1 MSAEHRR
8 EQVIRVAIAEFARG
22 GYSGTST
29 ETIARGAGVSQPYL
43 FRLFGD
49 KSALHAQC
57 VERAFADTEAAL
69 RDAATGHAG
78 AAAIAAMGRRYR
90 QLLTDTMSTG
100 CHLHFQLQ
108 MYAGAVGDV
117 RHRELAR
124 EQMAKLL
131 RVIMTIEG
139 VDAAMATDFLATG
152 MLLNVLAALGID
164 HWPDGQELPGALSS
178 WAHHDG
184 PPGLHGATRP
194 AAGDR
199 LPGGSDRST
208 SG

>member
-1 MSAEHRR
+1 MSAEQRR
-8 EQVIRVAIAEFARG
+8 AQIIDAAIAEFARG

-49 KSALHAQC
+49 KSALYEQC
-57 VERAFADTEAAL
+57 VEQALAETETAL
-69 RDAATGHAG
+69 RDAATGHTG

-90 QLLTDTMSTG
+90 QLLADTTSMR
-100 CHLHFQLQ
+100 FQLQ
-108 MYAGAVGDV
+108 MYAGAVGDA
-117 RHRELAR
+117 RHRQIAR
-124 EQMAKLL
+124 EQKAKLF
-131 RVIMTIEG
+131 RFITSIEG

-164 HWPDGQELPGALSS
+164 YSADRQQLPAALAAWAERTAREGAST
-178 WAHHDG
+178 
-184 PPGLHGATRP
+184 TRP
-194 AAGDR
+194 AAADR
-199 LPGGSDRST
+199 LPGESGHST

>member
-1 MSAEHRR
+1 MSAEQRR
-8 EQVIRVAIAEFARG
+8 AQVIDVAIAEFARA

-49 KSALHAQC
+49 KSALYKEC
-57 VERAFADTEAAL
+57 VERAFAETEAAL
-69 RDAATGHAG
+69 RDAANGHSG

-90 QLLTDTMSTG
+90 KLLADTTSTR
-100 CHLHFQLQ
+100 FQLQ
-108 MYAGAVGDV
+108 MYAGAVGDD
-117 RHRELAR
+117 RHRHVAR

-131 RVIMTIEG
+131 RFIGSIEG

-164 HWPDGQELPGALSS
+164 HSPDRQKLPAALAA
-178 WAHHDG
+178 WAHRDG
-184 PPGLHGATRP
+184 TGRQ
-194 AAGDR
+194 
-199 LPGGSDRST
+199 
-208 SG
+208 

>member
-1 MSAEHRR
+1 MSAERRR
-8 EQVIRVAIAEFARG
+8 EQVVRVAIAEFARG

-49 KSALHAQC
+49 KSALYAQC
-57 VERAFADTEAAL
+57 VEQAFAETEAAL
-69 RDAATGHAG
+69 RDAAAGRAG

-90 QLLTDTMSTG
+90 QLLTDTTSMR
-100 CHLHFQLQ
+100 FQLQ
-108 MYAGAVGDV
+108 MYAGAVGDE
-117 RHRELAR
+117 RHRRIAR
-124 EQMAKLL
+124 EEKAKLF
-131 RVIMTIEG
+131 RFITSIEG

-164 HWPDGQELPGALSS
+164 YSPDREKLPAALAA
-178 WAHHDG
+178 WAHR
-184 PPGLHGATRP
+184 ATRP

-199 LPGGSDRST
+199 LPGGSGHST
-208 SG
+208 SR